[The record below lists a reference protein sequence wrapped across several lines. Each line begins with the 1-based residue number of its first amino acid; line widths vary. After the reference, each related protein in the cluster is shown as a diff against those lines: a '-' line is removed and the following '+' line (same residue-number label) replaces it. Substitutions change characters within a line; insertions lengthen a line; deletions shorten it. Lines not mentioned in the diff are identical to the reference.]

1 MKRLKLH
8 RKVQLALVFLS
19 LIPLVILAV
28 NSILTLRKSETF
40 LLRQSTQTID
50 QQVKNNLELRASMV
64 SRSVS
69 DFLNSVVGDLHDL
82 ASLPPTTDH
91 YLSFYQ
97 RHQRTTLSCQHP
109 QKTPALTRKT
119 TPLYAE
125 LTFIDP
131 QGQEKVRIV
140 AGETGAELRDISQ
153 QPNTTYKQ
161 EDYFDKSQALTDG
174 EIYVS
179 HLTGWHTSTHSS
191 EKNYTGVVRFATKV
205 FATNGN
211 TLGIV
216 VLSLDH
222 CHLMEFTQH
231 INPTTIE
238 GESLPSYDS
247 GNYAFMFDDEG
258 WMITHPKPWDIRG
271 FDQQGNLV
279 PPYSAQST
287 PADIEQRRI
296 PFNLD
301 QAGFV
306 HPNYPV
312 VAKGVRNHQHGV
324 VDVTNVGGSNKI
336 MAYAPIEFS
345 YGSYRHS
352 GIFGGITIGAE
363 LNNFHQPA
371 LDASRA
377 IRFEFSQYIATN
389 WLIILLTAILVLFT
403 AWVLSINMTQPIL
416 DLIEGTRRMADGEQD
431 VRVMVSSNDEIG
443 DLALAFNTMVAQLG
457 KRSDKLI
464 CTLDDL
470 RRSQHDILQ
479 ARNYNK
485 AIIES
490 METGLLTLNEAEEVL
505 TINSSACQI
514 LAISASDR
522 GQHLQHILSHWPE
535 LFRAIIT
542 AINHEIEDSAQ
553 PWNRYIEVQRQ
564 GTWRTIRLA
573 IFPLNQQSQRSHIV
587 TVEDLTERVNMRKHL
602 ARLERLAALGKFSAG
617 IAHEVRNPLT
627 GISLLLDE
635 LHDRLLSSPNDQ
647 NLIRKALD
655 EIERLDNLVNELLH
669 YTTSTVKRTTYS
681 PLLPIVQ
688 QSLASIAR
696 QCEQAGVTVDQHS
709 TGHEVELRLDA
720 AKIHQALL
728 NLYTNA
734 LQAMPHGGQLTVHLE
749 QQSAGV
755 QLTIRDTGDGIS
767 SDRLAMIF
775 DPFHTSRGEG
785 TGLGLSITYNIIT
798 EHDGTIDVES
808 VKHQGTTF
816 TIFLP
821 THAVSAQWTK
831 EER

>member
-19 LIPLVILAV
+19 LIPLVILAI

-40 LLRQSTQTID
+40 LLQKSTQTID
-50 QQVKNNLELRASMV
+50 QQVKNNLELRATMV
-64 SRSVS
+64 SRNVS

-82 ASLPPTTDH
+82 ANLPVTADH
-91 YLSFYQ
+91 YRSFHQ
-97 RHQRTTLSCQHP
+97 RHQRTILSCRKP
-109 QKTPALTRKT
+109 QQTPALTRET
-119 TPLYAE
+119 APLYSE
-125 LTFIDP
+125 LTFINLK
-131 QGQEKVRIV
+131 GQEQVRIISGV
-140 AGETGAELRDISQ
+140 ISSELRNVSIPAQ
-153 QPNTTYKQ
+153 TTYKQ
-161 EDYFDKSQALTDG
+161 EDYFTQTQPLAKG

-179 HLTGWHTSTHSS
+179 HLTGWHTSTDLP
-191 EKNYTGVVRFATKV
+191 EQPYTGVIRFATNV
-205 FATNGN
+205 FAANGSK
-211 TLGIV
+211 TGMV

-238 GESLPSYDS
+238 GESLPSYSS
-247 GNYAFMFDDEG
+247 GNYAFMFDDQG

-271 FDQQGNLV
+271 LDEQGKLI
-279 PPYSAQST
+279 PPYSPDSSPTHIQ
-287 PADIEQRRI
+287 QRRI

-301 QAGFV
+301 HAGFV
-306 HPNYPV
+306 HPNYPL

-336 MAYAPIEFS
+336 MAYAPIEFN
-345 YGSYRHS
+345 YGNYRHN

-363 LNNFHQPA
+363 LNDFHQPA
-371 LDASRA
+371 LDASQA
-377 IRFEFSQYIATN
+377 IRSEFSQYIATN
-389 WLIILLTAILVLFT
+389 WLIILLTAVLVLFT

-416 DLIEGTRRMADGEQD
+416 DLIEGTKRMADGEQD
-431 VRVMVSSNDEIG
+431 VRVMVSTNDEIG

-464 CTLDDL
+464 HTLDDL

-479 ARNYNK
+479 ARNFNN

-505 TINSSACQI
+505 TINSSACRV
-514 LAISASDR
+514 LAISATES
-522 GQHLQHILSHWPE
+522 GQQLQQVLNHWPE
-535 LFRAIIT
+535 LYRAIFK
-542 AINHEIEDSAQ
+542 AIHHEIDNNSQ

-564 GTWRTIRLA
+564 GVQRTIRLA

-602 ARLERLAALGKFSAG
+602 ARMERLAALGKFSAG

-635 LHDRLLSSPNDQ
+635 LHDRLLSSPKDQ

-669 YTTSTVKRTTYS
+669 YTTSTVKRSTFS
-681 PLLPIVQ
+681 PMLPIVQ
-688 QSLASIAR
+688 QSLATIAR
-696 QCEQAGVTVDQHS
+696 QCEQAGVTVIQSCCGQD
-709 TGHEVELRLDA
+709 VDLRLDP

-734 LQAMPHGGQLTVHLE
+734 LQAMPQGGELNVKLE
-749 QQSAGV
+749 QRSDSV
-755 QLTIRDTGDGIS
+755 QLTISDSGDGIS
-767 SDRLAMIF
+767 SDRLSMIF

-798 EHDGTIDVES
+798 EHDGTIDVAS
-808 VKHQGTTF
+808 VENQGTTF

-821 THAVSAQWTK
+821 TQTDTAQLT
-831 EER
+831 E